1 MTAVWLPAVTHL
13 VSLASAL
20 LRKVMIGQRWHHSRR
35 NYIALSR
42 QPPIRWPKSWWQRVQ
57 FCFSVFHM
65 ELTNSMNIL
74 LFLRTPV
81 LQVLLMD
88 FCSYKYSLTLCGFS
102 SHHLINASSPAK
114 PSLPRT
120 WPALGKLQIT
130 GSKWLPAAHYHTQ
143 AAALHSA
150 QGSSPWCSSEK
161 CLKRFEASFSRMAS
175 EYNTRHQRRKGEE
188 R

>member
-1 MTAVWLPAVTHL
+1 
-13 VSLASAL
+13 
-20 LRKVMIGQRWHHSRR
+20 MIGQRWHHSRR

-57 FCFSVFHM
+57 FSLFKCLSQ
-65 ELTNSMNIL
+65 ELTNSMDSL
-74 LFLRTPV
+74 LFLGAPA
-81 LQVLLMD
+81 LQVLRMD
-88 FCSYKYSLTLCGFS
+88 FCPYKYSLTPCGFS

-161 CLKRFEASFSRMAS
+161 CLKCFRSILLKDGFRIQHKEP
-175 EYNTRHQRRKGEE
+175 EEE
-188 R
+188 RRGKVVSDANSLLTFKIKQLEKSHS